1 MRSLDTTRFH
11 GRSNDPG
18 PPKTQEP
25 HCALADVSPLI
36 KDDEDIIGTF
46 ALGIG
51 LDASEHDLPI
61 GSLA

>member
-1 MRSLDTTRFH
+1 MGDQTSWA
-11 GRSNDPG
+11 
-18 PPKTQEP
+18 TQEP

-51 LDASEHDLPI
+51 LDAREHDLPI